1 MAYFPGFSFYTFRV
15 GNIALI
21 VHGGAWGI
29 SANLR
34 KTCKDGVTRALERGW
49 RILENGGSGLD
60 ACEQAIVE
68 LEDEPVFDAGVG
80 SHLNRDGTVQL
91 DAILMNG
98 ANLKSGAVVAVERI
112 RNPIRLARLILEK
125 SEHMLIAGYGAEQF
139 ALEQGMELCSP
150 AELITDHEAQVW
162 RSLSGKVVNLGT
174 VGAVSLD
181 SSGNLASGTS
191 TGGTLYKY
199 PGRVGDSALV
209 GCGCYADNTASAVS
223 TTGHGESIMKV
234 VLAKTAND
242 FIAAGK
248 PAHTAA
254 LDAIQLMT
262 RRTAGK
268 GGLIILDAQGR
279 PGFAFSTEDL
289 AYAYRT
295 TCPGVTASGIFDSGS

>member
-1 MAYFPGFSFYTFRV
+1 M

-21 VHGGAWGI
+21 VHGGAWDI
-29 SANLR
+29 PANLR
-34 KTCKDGVTRALERGW
+34 EICKDGVTRALERGW
-49 RILENGGSGLD
+49 RVLENGGSCLD

-68 LEDEPVFDAGVG
+68 LEDESVFDAGLG

-98 ANLKSGAVVAVERI
+98 ANLKSGAVVAVERF
-112 RNPIRLARLILEK
+112 RNPIRLARLILEQ

-139 ALEQGMELCSP
+139 ALEHGMALCSP
-150 AELITDHEAQVW
+150 AELITDHEAELW
-162 RSLSGKVVNLGT
+162 RSRSEKVVNMGT
-174 VGAVSLD
+174 VGAVALD

-191 TGGTLYKY
+191 TGGTMFKY

-209 GCGCYADNTASAVS
+209 GCGCYADNVVSAVS

-242 FIAAGK
+242 FIASGK
-248 PAHTAA
+248 SAHNAA
-254 LDAIQLMT
+254 VDAIQLMT
-262 RRTAGK
+262 RRTSGK
-268 GGLIILDAQGR
+268 GGLIILDTQGR
-279 PGFAFSTEDL
+279 PGVAFTTQDL